1 MMANKRVM
9 YWTIKLTS
17 LNIEMKVCNLA
28 HFTRVAK
35 LNYFQVSGKIAQARR
50 KKLAFVQMGEFTI
63 GWTYEDPISTLFKM
77 KNVSFAKGGVIKPYA
92 PPVVKRKYIKSE
104 KWYARFNGRRAYN

>member
-1 MMANKRVM
+1 MINKRVM
-9 YWTIKLTS
+9 YWTIKLAS

-35 LNYFQVSGKIAQARR
+35 LNYSEVSAKIAKAR
-50 KKLAFVQMGEFTI
+50 KENVKFTQIGDFTI
-63 GWTYEDPISTLFKM
+63 GWTYEDPISALFKM

-92 PPVVKRKYIKSE
+92 PPVTKRKYIKTE
-104 KWYARFNGRRAYN
+104 KWYSRYKGRRCYN